1 MSMLILVMAV
11 GAAVHAIRTHRQPNI
26 IWIIA
31 DDFGYNDL
39 GLHNQQNEDVIQTP
53 HLNELAQG
61 DHGILLENSYSQP
74 ICSPTRSQLLSGR

>member
-1 MSMLILVMAV
+1 MFVPLMVTIM
-11 GAAVHAIRTHRQPNI
+11 AVHATRTHRQPHI

-39 GLHNQQNEDVIQTP
+39 GLHNQHNEDVIQTP
-53 HLNELAQG
+53 HLNQLAQG
-61 DHGILLENSYSQP
+61 DHGVLLENSYSQP

>member
-1 MSMLILVMAV
+1 MIKPLVMMTVMAV
-11 GAAVHAIRTHRQPNI
+11 VRAKRTHRQPHI

-39 GLHNQQNEDVIQTP
+39 GLHNQQNEGVIQTP
-53 HLNELAQG
+53 HLNQLAQG